1 MGMPNRDDIY
11 KAAMGQK
18 GSVVMDDTAEHADGY
33 MGLVVLADAAFDT
46 VVGNCDSLDG
56 VSVSAGVVI
65 YGDFTSVTL
74 TSGTVLGYLKD

>member
-11 KAAMGQK
+11 KAAMGQR
-18 GSVVMDDTAEHADGY
+18 GS
-33 MGLVVLADAAFDT
+33 
-46 VVGNCDSLDG
+46 
-56 VSVSAGVVI
+56 VVI